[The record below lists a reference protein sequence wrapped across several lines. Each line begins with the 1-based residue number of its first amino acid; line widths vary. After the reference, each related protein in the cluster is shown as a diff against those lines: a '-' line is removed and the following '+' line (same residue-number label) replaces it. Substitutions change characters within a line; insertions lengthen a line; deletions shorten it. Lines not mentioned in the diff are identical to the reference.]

1 MKSVMAILVALA
13 LVTASGCWF
22 GGTKESPQGGI
33 VPQDE
38 GFSIT
43 VPASNTIK
51 QGAGMTVAVT
61 LNRGPYFKQDVHL
74 DINVKP
80 EGHHGDSD
88 HPSGQSQREA
98 SDTPPDSGG
107 QGSGARR
114 VSHLRQGNAGNR
126 GADLDHV
133 HGDNGHSVNVARC
146 ARSAARFGGRR

>member
-1 MKSVMAILVALA
+1 MAILVALA

-80 EGHHGDSD
+80 EGITVTPTTLLVKASEKPLIHL
-88 HPSGQSQREA
+88 QILAAREA
-98 SDTPPDSGG
+98 ALGEYRISVKATPETGEPTSTTFT
-107 QGSGARR
+107 
-114 VSHLRQGNAGNR
+114 VTT
-126 GADLDHV
+126 V
-133 HGDNGHSVNVARC
+133 TP
-146 ARSAARFGGRR
+146 